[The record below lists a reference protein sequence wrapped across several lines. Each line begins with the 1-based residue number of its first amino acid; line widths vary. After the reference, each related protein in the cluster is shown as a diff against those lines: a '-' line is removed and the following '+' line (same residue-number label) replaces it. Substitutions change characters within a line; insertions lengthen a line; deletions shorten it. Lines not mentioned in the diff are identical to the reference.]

1 MALTKVSYSMIQ
13 GTPANVLDY
22 GADPSGV
29 ADSSAAFTAALAE
42 NQAIYIPIGVYI
54 VNDVT
59 VPSNKTIIGEAA
71 TNSLIESTVLK
82 TTINDAPIFS
92 IDEGDGYIHMSNIVA
107 ITTAARTSFI
117 KQNGNNLDN
126 IQWCN
131 WSNIWTSGN
140 FEVSFDGFFI
150 LCNWYDCVDGYIDN
164 GTTNHAFIRSM
175 PNDATNPS
183 VSQSN
188 VCSVVQCRAYFSDGT
203 IPNRSGSSTTS
214 GSGIFLLGFANGW
227 MFDNLVLENHDVPP
241 FLLRGCRVTE
251 VRNTWFE
258 SIDASSIFKVENL
271 TVSGGATF
279 TSFPLRI
286 SSCNFNLAQTS
297 GYVVNLASD
306 TTPIPSGNAQNFFDR
321 VTFSDCQFSA
331 GGATTVSNIPNQCR
345 YTNCRFPENNDD
357 YMVTFFAGGRQTP
370 SADQYGNS
378 LADAT
383 TAAYFKARRVGLGS
397 YGDSAIGGLE
407 CWDYTNNKNVA
418 QIIGEGKNSGANGNL
433 YFGVIQSSTVN
444 NLMQLTYS
452 NTFEPITDNSMSLGT
467 GSKRMSVI
475 YAATGTINTSDERA
489 KQVRDDGIDEKV
501 LKAWGKV
508 KYQQFKFN
516 DAIEKKGDGAR
527 WHFGLIAQKVK
538 EAFESEGLDAFA
550 YGLLCYD
557 KWDDELK
564 TIVDENG
571 NTTEEKRIVTY
582 AGDRYG
588 IRYEEALALE
598 CAYLRSLVE
607 KLAFK

>member
-1 MALTKVSYSMIQ
+1 MSLTKVSYSMIQ
-13 GTPANVLDY
+13 GAPANVLDY
-22 GADPSGV
+22 GADPTGV
-29 ADSSAAFTAALAE
+29 ASSSAAFTAALAE
-42 NQAIYIPIGVYI
+42 NQAIYIPVGVYI

-71 TNSLIESTVLK
+71 TNSLTESAVLK
-82 TTINDAPIFS
+82 ATTNDSGIFL
-92 IDEGDGYIHMSNIVA
+92 IDEGNGYIHISNIVA

-150 LCNWYDCVDGYIDN
+150 LCNWYDCVDGYIEN

-175 PNDATNPS
+175 PDDATSPS

-188 VCSVVQCRAYFSDGT
+188 LCSVVQCRAYFSAGT
-203 IPNRSGSSTTS
+203 IPNRSGTSTTS
-214 GSGIFLLGFANGW
+214 GSGIFLLAFANGW
-227 MFDNLVLENHDVPP
+227 LFDNLVLENHDVPP

-271 TVSGGATF
+271 TLSGSATW
-279 TSFPLRI
+279 TTFPLRI
-286 SSCNFNLAQTS
+286 SSCNFNLTATT
-297 GYVVNLASD
+297 GVVVNLATN

-321 VTFSDCQFSA
+321 VTFNDCQFS
-331 GGATTVSNIPNQCR
+331 GTSTMLVSNIPIQCR

-370 SADQYGNS
+370 SADEYGNS
-378 LADAT
+378 LADVT
-383 TAAYFKARRVGLGS
+383 GTAFFKARRFGLS
-397 YGDSAIGGLE
+397 TYGDVNIGGLQM
-407 CWDYTNNKNVA
+407 WDYTNNKQVA
-418 QIIGEGKNSGANGNL
+418 QVYAEGYSSGANGML
-433 YFGVIQSSTVN
+433 YFGVNQGSTLN
-444 NLMQLTYS
+444 NIMRVTYS
-452 NTFEPITDNSMSLGT
+452 NTLEPILDNTVSLGT
-467 GSKRMSVI
+467 GTYRMSVI

-489 KQVRDDGIDEKV
+489 KQVRNDGIDEAV
-501 LKAWGKV
+501 LRAWGKV

-516 DAIEKKGDGAR
+516 DAVEKKGDGAR

-564 TIVDENG
+564 TVVDENG
-571 NTTEEKRIVTY
+571 NPTEEKRIVTH

-598 CAYLRSLVE
+598 CAYLRN
-607 KLAFK
+607 KLESVN

>member
-1 MALTKVSYSMIQ
+1 MSLTKVSYSMIE

-22 GADPSGV
+22 GADPTGV
-29 ADSSAAFTAALAE
+29 ADSTSAFTAALAE
-42 NQAIYIPIGVYI
+42 NQAIYIPVGVYI

-59 VPSNKTIIGEAA
+59 VPSYKTIIGEAA
-71 TNSLIESTVLK
+71 TNSLTESTVLK
-82 TTINDAPIFS
+82 TTHNDAPIFS

-107 ITTAARTSFI
+107 ITTAARTSFV

-188 VCSVVQCRAYFSDGT
+188 VCSVVQCRAYFSAGT

-227 MFDNLVLENHDVPP
+227 LFDNCVLENHTVPP

-258 SIDASSIFKVENL
+258 TINAASIFKVENL
-271 TVSGGATF
+271 SLSAGTWT
-279 TSFPLRI
+279 TFPLRI
-286 SSCNFNLAQTS
+286 SSCNFNLASTS
-297 GYVVNLASD
+297 GYVVNLASN

-345 YTNCRFPENNDD
+345 YINCRFPEDNDD

-370 SADQYGNS
+370 SADASGNTLS
-378 LADAT
+378 DVTGGAW
-383 TAAYFKARRVGLGS
+383 FKARRVGLGAS
-397 YGDSAIGGLE
+397 YGDNDIGGLQ
-407 CWDYTNNKNVA
+407 CWDYTNNKEVA
-418 QIIGEGKNSGANGNL
+418 RVTGVSLSSATAGDL
-433 YFGVIQSSTVN
+433 YFGVAQSSTIT
-444 NLMQLTYS
+444 NLMKVGYNNILA
-452 NTFEPITDNSMSLGT
+452 PVTDNTVSLGT
-467 GSKRMSVI
+467 GTYRMSVI
-475 YAATGTINTSDERA
+475 YAATGTINTSDERS
-489 KQVRDDGIDEKV
+489 KNVRVEGIEDAV

-508 KYQQFKFN
+508 QYQQFKFN
-516 DAIEKKGDGAR
+516 DAVEKKGDGAR

-557 KWDDELK
+557 KWDDAEAV
-564 TIVDENG
+564 IGEEG
-571 NTTEEKRIVTY
+571 NVIAPAIK

-598 CAYLRSLVE
+598 CAYLRNLIE
-607 KLAFK
+607 KLALK